1 MAEAGLR
8 ERALRYL
15 AQREHSRAELARK
28 LASHGSAPEIDA
40 VLDRLT
46 ELELLSDARFAAAWV
61 RSKAGR
67 FGAARLRHD
76 LSSRGVAAE
85 LIEAA
90 LEGEAGDEELDRARR
105 VWRVKFGQAPADAR
119 EWARQARFLQGRG
132 FAAAV
137 IRKLLKETPDESA
150 EG

>member
-1 MAEAGLR
+1 MAAGLR

-28 LASHGSAPEIDA
+28 LAGHGDAGEIAA
-40 VLDRLT
+40 VLDRLAEV
-46 ELELLSDARFAAAWV
+46 ELQSDARFAESWV
-61 RSKAGR
+61 RNKAAR

-76 LSSRGVAAE
+76 LTSRGVAAE

-90 LEGEAGDEELDRARR
+90 LAHEARDDDLERARQ
-105 VWRVKFGQAPADAR
+105 VWTAKFGCAPQDAR

-137 IRKLLKETPDESA
+137 ICKLLKETPDESA